1 MADFN
6 IKQNDTGP
14 SLQGTFT
21 PLTVLTG
28 ATVVFSMKNSAGVVK
43 VSRKSCTIVDAL
55 LGVVKYDWLAA
66 DTDTADLFEGE
77 FEATLSD
84 SSIVTHPNADNLKIR
99 IFDDIA

>member
-6 IKQNDTGP
+6 IKQNDNSP
-14 SLQGTFT
+14 VISGTFT

-28 ATVVFSMKNSAGVVK
+28 ATVVCNMKDSAGVIK
-43 VSRKSCTIVDAL
+43 VNRQSCTITDGAL
-55 LGVVKYDWLAA
+55 GKCKYPWQSG
-66 DTDTADLFEGE
+66 DTDTAGLFEGE

-84 SSIVTHPNADNLKIR
+84 GSIVTHPNADNLKIR